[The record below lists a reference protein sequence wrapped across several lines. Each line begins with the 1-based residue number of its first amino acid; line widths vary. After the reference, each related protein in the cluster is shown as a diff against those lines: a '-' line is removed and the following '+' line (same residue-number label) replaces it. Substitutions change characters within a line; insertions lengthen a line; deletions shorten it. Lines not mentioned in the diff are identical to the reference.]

1 VTVNERLAKSQNKRP
16 YLFITQSN
24 STKMARTNGYQ
35 AIQAIRRLLKK
46 RSQDGA
52 PLIHRSWGP
61 TIFALTTP
69 APFAIAGEPVGRAG
83 EGARLRS
90 KADDVLT
97 VLACVCGSPFR
108 ALRAGEGFPARA
120 SRKSKG
126 RALNLQRLC
135 RPSLCCGPLG
145 ADPA

>member
-69 APFAIAGEPVGRAG
+69 AAFAMAGEPVCRSG
-83 EGARLRS
+83 EGPLPIAHCR
-90 KADDVLT
+90 KVNP
-97 VLACVCGSPFR
+97 LA
-108 ALRAGEGFPARA
+108 
-120 SRKSKG
+120 
-126 RALNLQRLC
+126 
-135 RPSLCCGPLG
+135 
-145 ADPA
+145 